1 MQDCTV
7 APGGCVGSGIGA
19 PAKRSPIQVNIDGSD
34 GAITPAIDVI
44 WIRNRMSVAVQQAV
58 QSEATSVKTSGGRS
72 PDLEIDVGLYQLA
85 LLRQNILAWQG
96 PSFNGVVC
104 TPETIGELDASEPL
118 VQRVLQEIN
127 DRNARRSPN
136 ATS

>member
-1 MQDCTV
+1 MFAKGRV
-7 APGGCVGSGIGA
+7 AIG
-19 PAKRSPIQVNIDGSD
+19 VDGEVAD
-34 GAITPAIDVI
+34 AAITPAIDII

-58 QSEATSVKTSGGRS
+58 QSEATSMKGSGGRAMEV
-72 PDLEIDVGLYQLA
+72 DIDVGLYQLA

-118 VQRVLQEIN
+118 VQRVLQEIS
-127 DRNARRSPN
+127 DRNTRRSPN

>member
-1 MQDCTV
+1 MFAKGRV
-7 APGGCVGSGIGA
+7 AIG
-19 PAKRSPIQVNIDGSD
+19 VDGEIAD
-34 GAITPAIDVI
+34 GAITPAIDII

-58 QSEATSVKTSGGRS
+58 QSEATSMKGSGGRAMEV
-72 PDLEIDVGLYQLA
+72 DIDVGLYQLA
-85 LLRQNILAWQG
+85 LLRQNIVAWQG

-104 TPETIGELDASEPL
+104 TPETIGELDATEPL
-118 VQRVLQEIN
+118 VQRVLQEIS

>member
-1 MQDCTV
+1 MFAKGRV
-7 APGGCVGSGIGA
+7 AIG
-19 PAKRSPIQVNIDGSD
+19 VDGEVAD
-34 GAITPAIDVI
+34 GAITPAIDII

-58 QSEATSVKTSGGRS
+58 QSEATSMKGSGGRAMEV
-72 PDLEIDVGLYQLA
+72 DIDVGMYQLA
-85 LLRQNILAWQG
+85 LLRQNIVAWQG

-104 TPETIGELDASEPL
+104 TPETIGELDATEPL
-118 VQRVLQEIN
+118 VQRVLQEIS